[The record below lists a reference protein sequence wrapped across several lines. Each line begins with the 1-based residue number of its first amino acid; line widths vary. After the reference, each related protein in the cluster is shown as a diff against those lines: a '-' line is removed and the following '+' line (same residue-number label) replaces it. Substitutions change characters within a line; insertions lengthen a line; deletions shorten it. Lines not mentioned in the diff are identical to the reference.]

1 VQSKILIATT
11 TWWPLAARLA
21 AAFGGLGAHVS
32 AICPV
37 GSPVAVVRGVRGV
50 FRYSALT
57 PISSIEAA
65 CRSVEPD
72 LVVPCDERA
81 VAHLH
86 ELHASTPEGKF
97 PRGLIERSL
106 GAPAGYVTVLSRGA
120 SLEFAAREG
129 IPEPASRVLRSAAE
143 VRAWCD
149 ERDLPAVLKA
159 DGSWGGAGVE
169 VVDSPGTAAAAFRRM
184 SRPWAT
190 WRVAKFLLSNR
201 DPFPLRGWLR
211 RERPA
216 VIGQNFVR
224 GRAANI
230 MVACWQ
236 GDVLATTGAVVLET
250 AKQFGAATIIRPV
263 VNGEMETAARRL
275 VRRLGISGFCGI
287 DFVLEDETG
296 KAWMIE
302 LNPRATQLG
311 HLAIGP
317 SGTLAAALLARLG
330 GEMGRGDA
338 GPAAAQPRITRET
351 VAFFPQAWLSDTV
364 SPLLQPAYHDIPW
377 EEPALVAEL
386 LRRPWDGRGMLA
398 RLTDILM
405 RRPDSERILNA
416 SFANMRPPEP
426 AGETAA
432 SLVTGTVT
440 ARSMADAGVDPV
452 TVSGDVR

>member
-32 AICPV
+32 AICPL
-37 GSPVAVVRGVRGV
+37 GSPVAVVGSVGGI
-50 FRYSALT
+50 FRYSALSPT
-57 PISSIEAA
+57 RSIEAA
-65 CRSVEPD
+65 LREVEPD

-86 ELHASTPEGKF
+86 ELHASTPQGEF
-97 PRGLIERSL
+97 PRRLIERSL
-106 GAPAGYVTVLSRGA
+106 GAPGGYATVLSRGA
-120 SLEFAAREG
+120 SLELAAREG
-129 IPEPASRVLRSAAE
+129 IAEPESRVLRSAAD
-143 VRAWCD
+143 VRTWCA
-149 ERDLPAVLKA
+149 ERSLPTVMKA

-169 VVDSPGTAAAAFRRM
+169 VVDGPGTAVAAFRRM
-184 SRPWAT
+184 SRPLAT

-216 VIGQNFVR
+216 VIGQDFIR

-230 MVACWQ
+230 MVACWE
-236 GDVLATTGAVVLET
+236 GEVIATAGAVVLET

-263 VNGEMETAARRL
+263 VNADMETAARRL
-275 VRRLGISGFCGI
+275 VRRLGMSGFCGV
-287 DFVLEDETG
+287 DFVLEEGTG

-317 SGTLAAALLARLG
+317 SGTLAAALLARLRD
-330 GEMGRGDA
+330 EVGRGEVRH
-338 GPAAAQPRITRET
+338 GAAQPRITQET
-351 VAFFPQAWLSDTV
+351 VAFFPQAWLSGTV
-364 SPLLQPAYHDIPW
+364 SPLLRPAYHDVPW

-386 LRRPWDGRGMLA
+386 MRRPWDGRSLLA
-398 RLTDILM
+398 RLTDTLM
-405 RRPDSERILNA
+405 RRPDSERILAA
-416 SFANMRPPEP
+416 SVAHMHPPEP
-426 AGETAA
+426 GLTEVAA
-432 SLVTGTVT
+432 
-440 ARSMADAGVDPV
+440 ARAIVDVGADPV
-452 TVSGDVR
+452 PASGDVR